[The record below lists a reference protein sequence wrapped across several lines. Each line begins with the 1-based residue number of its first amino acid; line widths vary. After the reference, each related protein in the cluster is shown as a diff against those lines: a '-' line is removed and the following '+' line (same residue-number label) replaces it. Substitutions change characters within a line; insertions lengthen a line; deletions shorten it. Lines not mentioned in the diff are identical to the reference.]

1 MDTGKLARGRDDR
14 LAVARGLRLAVVA
27 AGVAGSMGV
36 AALIALASPGTAA
49 SSSTPGGPGPG
60 PQQRGDRSDDHD
72 SFSQRQNDVP
82 DLEPG
87 SGPVDGSTGG
97 S

>member
-1 MDTGKLARGRDDR
+1 MDAGKLARGRDDR
-14 LAVARGLRLAVVA
+14 LSVARRLRLAVVA

-36 AALIALASPGTAA
+36 AALVAMASPGTAS
-49 SSSTPGGPGPG
+49 SSSTPGGPGP
-60 PQQRGDRSDDHD
+60 QQLGGRSDGHD
-72 SFSQRQNDVP
+72 SLSQRQDEVP
-82 DLEPG
+82 DLQSG

>member
-1 MDTGKLARGRDDR
+1 MDAGKLARGRDDR
-14 LAVARGLRLAVVA
+14 LAVARRLRLAVVA

-36 AALIALASPGTAA
+36 AGLVALASPGTA
-49 SSSTPGGPGPG
+49 SSTPAGPG
-60 PQQRGDRSDDHD
+60 PQQLGGRSDDHD
-72 SFSQRQNDVP
+72 SFSQRQEDVP
-82 DLEPG
+82 DLQPG